1 MLARPGVGTSSGPCG
16 RHAGF
21 PGVLESVAVFAVT
34 LAALG
39 YALVRWHPAVLGLGA
54 VVVLLLAPPNLGP
67 LGELVAWVQGALESW
82 FSGVM

>member
-1 MLARPGVGTSSGPCG
+1 MCATLAFTVVFGLVALSASSWFGT
-16 RHAGF
+16 R
-21 PGVLESVAVFAVT
+21 VVAVFAVT
-34 LAALG
+34 LAAVG
-39 YALVRWHPAVLGLGA
+39 YALVQWHPAVLGLGA